1 MAKCVIDFGHSNY
14 VVDAAVA
21 VRLMELMAG
30 AEVYQSR
37 WNREEDGGTTKH
49 IYDADRVCTAELLS
63 EAKYKMYKLAGKPE

>member
-14 VVDAAVA
+14 VIDADKAVK
-21 VRLMELMAG
+21 LMELLDQ

-37 WNREEDGGTTKH
+37 WRREDEGGSTKH
-49 IYDADRVCTAELLS
+49 IYEADRLCSLELLS

>member
-14 VVDAAVA
+14 VLDAAAA
-21 VRLMELMAG
+21 VRIMELMAG

-37 WNREEDGGTTKH
+37 WAREEDGGTTKH

-63 EAKYKMYKLAGKPE
+63 DANYRMYKLAGKPE

>member
-14 VVDAAVA
+14 VIDADKAVK
-21 VRLMELMAG
+21 LMELLDQ

-37 WNREEDGGTTKH
+37 WRREDEGGSTKH

>member
-30 AEVYQSR
+30 AEVYRTNWRPES
-37 WNREEDGGTTKH
+37 EGGSTKH
-49 IYDADRVCTAELLS
+49 IYEAERVCTAELLS
-63 EAKYKMYKLAGKPE
+63 DANYRMYKLAGKPE